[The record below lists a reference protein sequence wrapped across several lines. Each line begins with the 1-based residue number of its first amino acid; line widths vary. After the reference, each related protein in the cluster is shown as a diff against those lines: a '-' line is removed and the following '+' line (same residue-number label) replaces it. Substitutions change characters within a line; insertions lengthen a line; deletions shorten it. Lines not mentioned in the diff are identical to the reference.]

1 MGALFAISFV
11 LAILLTAFFNTQVIA
26 GPEFRLQS
34 ERNRLRPVVIPAPRG
49 TIYDRNGEVV
59 ATSIPGFSV
68 VVLPGTPEV
77 VRETLDDLQAF
88 LGLADTEI
96 EKLMKQRAARPHDLL
111 TVTEDATF
119 SQVAALEERRTSFPN
134 LLIVDR
140 PKRYYPAG
148 PAIGHMIGYV
158 AEISRDELAE
168 DKYKN
173 AGYTQGRWIGKAGL
187 EKEYEFQLSGTDG
200 ARFVEVDAMG
210 RIVNPHSTVGVQ
222 APIPGKDIHL
232 TIDLGL
238 QKYLRDI
245 FPDTLMGGI
254 AVMEP
259 GTGDVLALYSNPSY
273 DPNDFVG
280 GIPSSLWNALRSD
293 PRKPLLDRGINA
305 LYPPGSTFKLATAA
319 MALELGLVK
328 PKDHMPIPC
337 TGGMSYAG
345 RYAKCWDH
353 SGHGYLDLA
362 GAVAKSCDVYFYQLG
377 IRLGFKAMAAEGSR
391 MGFSSR
397 TGIDLPSERRNI
409 FPAPPVEEWWQKQFG
424 YAPQPNEIMGLAIGQ
439 GPDAQSVLNMAA
451 FYSALAAG
459 GRSLRP
465 HLRKDS
471 VDTKDVLDLK
481 ITPESIKALF
491 DGLGQVTE
499 EGGTAYLSALGRWKL
514 YGKTGTAEN
523 PPYVDHGWFAG
534 FAGPPNGAPE
544 VVAVAIVEHG
554 RHGSDV
560 APLVSKAAEYYL
572 DERHHIPID
581 KAPTLIERW
590 NSNRCP
596 WGVNC
601 IPGQKGGPLASKPKG
616 GVLQTVE

>member
-11 LAILLTAFFNTQVIA
+11 LSVLLTAFFNTQVVA
-26 GPEFRLQS
+26 GQRFKVQS

-49 TIYDRNGEVV
+49 TIYDRYGEVV

-68 VVLPGTPEV
+68 VILPGTEEII
-77 VRETLDDLQAF
+77 RETLHDLQPF
-88 LGLADTEI
+88 LGLANTQI
-96 EKLMKQRAARPHDLL
+96 ERLVKQRAGRPHDLL

-140 PKRYYPAG
+140 PKRYYPSSA
-148 PAIGHMIGYV
+148 ALGHMIGYV
-158 AEISRDELAE
+158 AEISPEELQQ
-168 DKYKN
+168 KQYKERS
-173 AGYTQGRWIGKAGL
+173 YTQGRWIGKAGL
-187 EKEYEFQLSGTDG
+187 ERQYEFELSGTDG

-222 APIPGKDIHL
+222 APIAGKDIHL

-238 QKYLRDI
+238 QNYLREI
-245 FPDTLMGGI
+245 FPDTLKGAI

-259 GTGDVLALYSNPSY
+259 GTGEVLALYSNPSY

-280 GIPSSLWNALRSD
+280 GIPSSLWRALQND

-319 MALELGLVK
+319 MALELNLVK
-328 PKDHMPIPC
+328 PKEHMPIPC

-377 IRLGFKAMAAEGSR
+377 IRIGFKRMAAEGAR

-397 TGIDLPSERRNI
+397 TGIDLPSERKNI
-409 FPAPPVEEWWQKQFG
+409 FPETPVEPWWRKQFG
-424 YAPQPNEIMGLAIGQ
+424 YPPQPNEIMGLAIGQ
-439 GPDAQSVLNMAA
+439 GPDAQSVLNLAA
-451 FYSALAAG
+451 FYSALAG
-459 GRSLRP
+459 NGRTLKP

-471 VDTKDVLDLK
+471 AAESEVLDLN
-481 ITPESIKALF
+481 ITPESMQALWE
-491 DGLGQVTE
+491 GLGRVTE

-514 YGKTGTAEN
+514 YGKTGTSEN
-523 PPYVDHGWFAG
+523 PPFPDHGLFAG
-534 FAGPPNGAPE
+534 FAGPPNGPPE
-544 VVAVAIVEHG
+544 VVGVAVVEHG
-554 RHGSDV
+554 LHGSDV

-572 DERHHIPID
+572 DKKHHLPID

-590 NSNRCP
+590 NSQRCP
-596 WGVNC
+596 WGINC
-601 IPGQKGGPLASKPKG
+601 IPGEKISRTPTRARSS
-616 GVLQTVE
+616 VLQVVE

>member
-77 VRETLDDLQAF
+77 VRETLDDLQTF
-88 LGLADTEI
+88 LGLADTQI
-96 EKLMKQRAARPHDLL
+96 EKLMKKRAARPHDLL

-148 PAIGHMIGYV
+148 PAMGHMIGYV
-158 AEISRDELAE
+158 AEISPEELE
-168 DKYKN
+168 QEKYKE
-173 AGYTQGRWIGKAGL
+173 AGYTQGRWVGKAGL

-210 RIVNPHSTVGVQ
+210 RIVNPHSTVGIQ

-254 AVMEP
+254 AIMEP

-280 GIPSSLWNALRSD
+280 GIPSTLWSALRDD

-328 PKDHMPIPC
+328 PEDHMPIPC

-345 RYAKCWDH
+345 RYARCWDH
-353 SGHGYLDLA
+353 GGHGYLDLA

-397 TGIDLPSERRNI
+397 TGIDLPSERKNI
-409 FPAPPVEEWWQKQFG
+409 FPAPPVEEWWKKQVG
-424 YAPQPNEIMGLAIGQ
+424 YAPQPNEIMALSIGQ
-439 GPDAQSVLNMAA
+439 GPNSQSVLNMAA
-451 FYSALAAG
+451 FYSALAAD
-459 GRSLRP
+459 GRSVRP

-481 ITPESIKALF
+481 ITPESIKALY
-491 DGLGQVTE
+491 DGMGQVTE

-523 PPYVDHGWFAG
+523 PPYIDHGWFAG

-544 VVAVAIVEHG
+544 VVGVAIVEHG
-554 RHGSDV
+554 KHGSDV
-560 APLVSKAAEYYL
+560 APLVAKAAEYYL
-572 DERHHIPID
+572 DKKHHIPID
-581 KAPTLIERW
+581 KEPTLIERW

-601 IPGQKGGPLASKPKG
+601 IPGQKGGPLATKSRG

>member
-11 LAILLTAFFNTQVIA
+11 LSVLLTAFFNTQVMA
-26 GPEFRLQS
+26 GEEFKLQS

-49 TIYDRNGEVV
+49 TIYDRYGEVV
-59 ATSIPGFSV
+59 ATSIPGFSI
-68 VVLPGTPEV
+68 VVLPGTKEII
-77 VRETLDDLQAF
+77 RETLDDLQPF
-88 LGLADTEI
+88 LGLANADV
-96 EKLMKQRAARPHDLL
+96 EKLMKQRDGRPHDLL

-148 PAIGHMIGYV
+148 SALGHMIGYV
-158 AEISRDELAE
+158 AEISKEQLE
-168 DKYKN
+168 QKEYKD

-187 EKEYEFQLSGTDG
+187 EKQYEFELSGTDG

-222 APIPGKDIHL
+222 APVPGKDIHL

-245 FPDTLMGGI
+245 FPDTLMGAI

-259 GTGDVLALYSNPSY
+259 ATGQVLALYSNPSY

-280 GIPSSLWNALRSD
+280 GISTSLWRALQTD

-305 LYPPGSTFKLATAA
+305 LYPPGSTFKLATAT
-319 MALELGLVK
+319 MALEMNLVK
-328 PKDHMPIPC
+328 PAEKMPIPC

-345 RYAKCWDH
+345 RYARCWDH

-377 IRLGFKAMAAEGSR
+377 IRIGFKRMADEGSR
-391 MGFSSR
+391 MGFSDR

-409 FPAPPVEEWWQKQFG
+409 FPMPPVVEWWKGHFG
-424 YAPQPNEIMGLAIGQ
+424 YPPQPNEIMGLSIGQ
-439 GPDAQSVLNMAA
+439 GPNAQSVLNMAS
-451 FYSALAAG
+451 FYAALAG
-459 GRSLRP
+459 KGRSLRP
-465 HLRKDS
+465 HMRLD
-471 VDTKDVLDLK
+471 DTTKVGALDLK
-481 ITPESIKALF
+481 ITPESLAALMK
-491 DGLGQVTE
+491 GLGQVTE
-499 EGGTAYLSALGRWKL
+499 AGGTAYLSALGRWKL
-514 YGKTGTAEN
+514 YGKTGTSEN
-523 PPYVDHGWFAG
+523 PPFVDHGWFAG
-534 FAGPPNGAPE
+534 FAGPPNAPPE

-560 APLVSKAAEYYL
+560 APLASKAAEYYL
-572 DERHHIPID
+572 DKKHHFPID
-581 KAPTLIERW
+581 KEPTLIERW
-590 NSNRCP
+590 NSGRCP
-596 WGVNC
+596 WEVNC
-601 IPGQKGGPLASKPKG
+601 IPGQKIVKQSAPVDAAA
-616 GVLQTVE
+616 LQVVE

>member
-11 LAILLTAFFNTQVIA
+11 LSVLLTAFFNTQVMA
-26 GPEFRLQS
+26 GEEFKLQS

-49 TIYDRNGEVV
+49 TIYDRYGEVV
-59 ATSIPGFSV
+59 ATSIPGFSI
-68 VVLPGTPEV
+68 VVLPGTEEII
-77 VRETLDDLQAF
+77 RETLDDLQPF
-88 LGLADTEI
+88 LGLANADV
-96 EKLMKQRAARPHDLL
+96 EKLMKQRDGRPHDLL

-148 PAIGHMIGYV
+148 SALGHMIGYV
-158 AEISRDELAE
+158 AEISREELE
-168 DKYKN
+168 QKQYKD
-173 AGYTQGRWIGKAGL
+173 AGYSQGRWIGKAGL
-187 EKEYEFQLSGTDG
+187 EKQYEFELSGTDG

-222 APIPGKDIHL
+222 APVPGKDIHL

-245 FPDTLMGGI
+245 FPDTLMGAI

-259 GTGDVLALYSNPSY
+259 ATGQVLALYSNPSY

-280 GIPSSLWNALRSD
+280 GISTSLWRALQTD

-319 MALELGLVK
+319 MALDLGLVK
-328 PKDHMPIPC
+328 PLDKMPIPC

-345 RYAKCWDH
+345 RYVKCWDH
-353 SGHGYLDLA
+353 NGHGYLDLA

-377 IRLGFKAMAAEGSR
+377 IRIGFKRMASEGSR

-397 TGIDLPSERRNI
+397 TGIDLPGERRNI
-409 FPAPPVEEWWQKQFG
+409 FPLPPVVEWWKGHFG
-424 YAPQPNEIMGLAIGQ
+424 YAPQPNEIMGLSIGQ
-439 GPDAQSVLNMAA
+439 GPNAQSVLNMAS
-451 FYSALAAG
+451 FYSALATT

-465 HLRKDS
+465 HLRTDDS
-471 VDTKDVLDLK
+471 TMDTLDLH
-481 ITPESIKALF
+481 ITPEDLAALRE
-491 DGLGQVTE
+491 GMGRVTE
-499 EGGTAYLSALGRWKL
+499 AGGTAYLSALGRWKL
-514 YGKTGTAEN
+514 YGKTGTSEN
-523 PPYVDHGWFAG
+523 PPFVDHGWFAG
-534 FAGPPNGAPE
+534 FAGPPNAPPE

-560 APLVSKAAEYYL
+560 APLASKAAEYYL
-572 DERHHIPID
+572 DKKHHFPID
-581 KAPTLIERW
+581 KEPTLIERW
-590 NSNRCP
+590 NSGRCP
-596 WGVNC
+596 WEVNC
-601 IPGQKGGPLASKPKG
+601 IPGQKIVKRSAPVNT
-616 GVLQTVE
+616 GVLQVVE